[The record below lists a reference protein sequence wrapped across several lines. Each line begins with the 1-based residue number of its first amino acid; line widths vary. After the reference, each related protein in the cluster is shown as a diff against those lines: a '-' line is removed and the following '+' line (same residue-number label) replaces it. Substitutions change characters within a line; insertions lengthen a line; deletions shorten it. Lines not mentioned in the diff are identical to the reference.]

1 MNSFGVTT
9 GTEKR
14 EPAAL
19 HPIQH
24 KIQGSLQENGTATTG
39 DPTAGTP
46 ASSSVPGTP
55 GLIQRQHR
63 WVRGR
68 RLGEETEPWQL
79 SSLHVLCLTVVSTVG
94 HKLHKGV
101 AKFSTKLKQSKHR
114 LSSFFVR
121 HVTSYFAMQETG
133 IGKHYIIQSVS
144 IFNPKSI
151 IHVNWYTYN
160 TVFSVRTSLLLCVTL
175 LTK

>member
-24 KIQGSLQENGTATTG
+24 KIQGSLQENGTETTG

-121 HVTSYFAMQETG
+121 YVIFCHAGNWNWKALDYPVCSHFQPQ
-133 IGKHYIIQSVS
+133 IHYSCQLV
-144 IFNPKSI
+144 
-151 IHVNWYTYN
+151 Y
-160 TVFSVRTSLLLCVTL
+160 L
-175 LTK
+175 